1 VDNITHSFVGVAI
14 AELAQ
19 PASATREQRRVLMAG
34 AVIAA
39 NLPDIDLAYTW
50 ITPPPL
56 GYLLH
61 HRGYTHTVAGLLAL
75 AVALPLVMRLW
86 PAVRALRSGALA
98 WLWGTVTVNLLGHV
112 ALDALNSYGVHPFY
126 PFNPRWYYGDAVF
139 VFEPLVWLVLGLAA
153 ACNARARPVRTSI
166 VGLLVV
172 IFFAITAAGVIPP
185 VALIANLAAGAAFLA
200 AILHLRPRSRAAGA
214 LVATTVFVALMF
226 GLSRVARVEA
236 NGAARTAGD
245 RLDVIVSP
253 DPGMPL
259 CWSIIVVARGPS
271 ADTYDAE
278 RGTLSLA
285 PAWFRPDRCA
295 SYRLVGD
302 PLLRVGSTDKVAWR
316 DDFHQSA
323 TTLRDFDRHDCRVH
337 AWLQFGRA
345 PIIRNNMILDLR
357 FDTGLRGNFTA
368 MPLGS
373 GPFECPSNLTGWAA
387 PRADLLGGPQ

>member
-14 AELAQ
+14 AALAQ
-19 PASATREQRRVLMAG
+19 PASATPDERRMLTAG

-75 AVALPLVMRLW
+75 AVALLLAMRLW
-86 PAVRALRSGALA
+86 PAVRASSSRALA
-98 WLWGTVTVNLLGHV
+98 WLWGTVAINLIGHV

-126 PFNPRWYYGDAVF
+126 PFDTHWYYGDAVF
-139 VFEPLVWLVLGLAA
+139 IFEPLVWLILGIAA
-153 ACNARARPVRTSI
+153 ACNARTRAVRLSI
-166 VGLLVV
+166 VGLLFV
-172 IFFAITAAGVIPP
+172 IFFAITVARVIPP
-185 VALIANLAAGAAFLA
+185 VALIANVAAGGVFLA
-200 AILHLRPRSRAAGA
+200 AIQHLRPRHRAGA
-214 LVATTVFVALMF
+214 ALIATAIFVVMMF
-226 GLSRVARVEA
+226 GLSRVARMEA
-236 NGAARTAGD
+236 SMAAKTPGD
-245 RLDVIVSP
+245 RVDVIVSP

-259 CWSIIVVARGPS
+259 CWSIVVLTRDRTGDS
-271 ADTYDAE
+271 YQSE

-295 SYRLVGD
+295 SYRLVGH
-302 PLLRVGSTDKVAWR
+302 PRREPASSDKVAWR
-316 DDFHQSA
+316 DDFRQSVIS
-323 TTLRDFDRHDCRVH
+323 LRDFDRDDCRAH

-345 PIIRNNMILDLR
+345 PVVRNNVILDLR

-368 MPLGS
+368 LPLAPGVTA
-373 GPFECPSNLTGWAA
+373 CPSHLTNWAA
-387 PRADLLGGPQ
+387 PRADLLGRPR